1 MQEQAGKLTGD
12 KEKEKARARKAG
24 NPKTPKRSWGS

>member
-1 MQEQAGKLTGD
+1 VQEQAGKLTG
-12 KEKEKARARKAG
+12 EKEKARARKAG